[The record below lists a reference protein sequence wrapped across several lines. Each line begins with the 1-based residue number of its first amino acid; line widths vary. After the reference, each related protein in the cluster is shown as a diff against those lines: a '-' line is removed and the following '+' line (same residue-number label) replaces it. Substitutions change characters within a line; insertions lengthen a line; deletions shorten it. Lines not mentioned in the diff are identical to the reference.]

1 MPLCSSLER
10 EQYTL
15 QRLNSSCRD
24 ECDPGSLGADL
35 RCVSPLGMVWSRDGL
50 GDDVYLEYLFSQG
63 LADTIDPVTNSPRF
77 QHDEGSGSAA
87 LVGYQSLQTSAM
99 LTSTV
104 IGSSSPS
111 SSGIPSPAS
120 PSTLELDCSQS
131 SVSSTSDTS
140 SVLSMEFNCSSSSSS
155 FGGSAADSL
164 DNSDSGYDEVFSLSE
179 NELIV
184 LGVGLPNLM
193 QNLPEPLLESSTSLY
208 TGGIGLFP
216 SLQQTYVNQR
226 NRPSGSKKN
235 KVMKER
241 ACNSARADRL
251 INSLIQRNS
260 KEQTNDKNRNQYN
273 NNLDLSP
280 DFNSSA
286 STMRAPKGS
295 TAHRNN
301 GRVSSA
307 KNQAAKSTHPKLV
320 LMQSDI
326 TSSYLLSSNTD
337 SNNLGK
343 TRGPRSLNTGSS
355 RVSPNG
361 GVVKD
366 KTEEKIYHCT
376 FADCNKVYSKSSH
389 LKAHL
394 RRHTGEKP
402 FECTWPGCGWRFS
415 RSDELA
421 RHKRSHSG
429 IKPYQCKLCEK
440 RFSRSDHLSK
450 HLKVHRKRATS

>member
-15 QRLNSSCRD
+15 QRLNSCCRD

-35 RCVSPLGMVWSRDGL
+35 RCVSPLDTAWSRDGL

-63 LADTIDPVTNSPRF
+63 LADTIDPATNSSSRP
-77 QHDEGSGSAA
+77 QSDDESVSSSLIGYSG
-87 LVGYQSLQTSAM
+87 LQDSAM
-99 LTSTV
+99 LTST
-104 IGSSSPS
+104 IIASSSPS
-111 SSGIPSPAS
+111 SSEIPSPGS
-120 PSTLELDCSQS
+120 PSPLELDCSQS

-140 SVLSMEFNCSSSSSS
+140 SVLSMEYSCSSSSSS
-155 FGGSAADSL
+155 FGSSTGDSL

-179 NELIV
+179 NELVV
-184 LGVGLPNLM
+184 LGVGLQNLM
-193 QNLPEPLLESSTSLY
+193 QNSSEPLLESSTSLY
-208 TGGIGLFP
+208 ASGVGLFP
-216 SLQQTYVNQR
+216 SLHQSYVNQCS
-226 NRPSGSKKN
+226 RPSGSKRN
-235 KVMKER
+235 KVVKER
-241 ACNSARADRL
+241 ACNSARADSL

-260 KEQTNDKNRNQYN
+260 KHHANGNQYN
-273 NNLDLSP
+273 LSTSS
-280 DFNSSA
+280 DFSS
-286 STMRAPKGS
+286 STTTMRAPKGS
-295 TAHRNN
+295 TGHRSN

-307 KNQAAKSTHPKLV
+307 KTQAAKSTHSKLV
-320 LMQSDI
+320 LTQSNI
-326 TSSYLLSSNTD
+326 TTNCLLGTNIDTHTPTT
-337 SNNLGK
+337 GK
-343 TRGPRSLNTGSS
+343 TRGPRAQNTGAN

-361 GVVKD
+361 GVTKD
-366 KTEEKIYHCT
+366 KAEEKIYHCT

-450 HLKVHRKRATS
+450 HLKVHRKRAAS